1 MTAPF
6 AYRWTGDSFEP
17 LVHFKKR
24 CDETFVIGEVLW
36 LVPHEARSPQSH
48 RHQFAWLRNAWAM
61 LPEDIAPLYPTPEHL
76 RKRAMIEAG
85 FFSEEIIEVDS
96 PQAALRVAAYVQTRD
111 QFQLVLVSGCNIIIR
126 TAESQSYSS
135 MKNARFQET
144 KSAMMQIIA
153 DLIGITPEELER
165 ETRSEPT

>member
-17 LVHFKKR
+17 LVHFRKR
-24 CDETFVIGEVLW
+24 CDEVFAIGEVHW

-48 RHQFAWLRNAWAM
+48 KHAFAWIRNAWAL
-61 LPEDIAPLYPTPEHL
+61 LPEEIAPLYPTPEHF
-76 RKRAMIEAG
+76 RKKAMIEAG
-85 FFSEEIIEVDS
+85 FFSEEIIDAGTVG
-96 PQAALRVAAYVQTRD
+96 AATRVAAYVAAKD
-111 QFQLVLVSGCNIIIR
+111 QFQYVLVQGRFVIIR

-144 KSAMMQIIA
+144 KSAIMQVIA
-153 DLIGITPEELER
+153 DLIGITPEQLER